1 MRSITMWFVVVL
13 TVASLAPIAAGQ
25 QRRPDRPQ
33 GVGTKAPPPQRG
45 VRIDPENDLILK
57 TIREQVKPTEEE
69 MAQIIR
75 LYTQL
80 RKKHLQMAKETVLE
94 LRRLRQAS
102 EQAIRLDP
110 GREAGEEAD
119 EPSEP
124 QRTRREAERTAY
136 NKRIEEKM
144 KPFNEKFLADCRA
157 LLDESRHEA
166 WDKCAAQLDMTR
178 GGTRSTPPKLRWL
191 EPQRGPAVGEE
202 APDFELTDLEG
213 NTVSLQSLRGK
224 PVVLRFGSYTSLNF
238 RQKAPEFESL
248 QQMCGDN
255 VRWLIV
261 YTFEVYASDGNW
273 VSFRNRQ
280 AGIEIPQHKTFEE
293 RMKCARMAQDKLK
306 LTAHLLVDDFD
317 DSVAHLYSGHP
328 NRAYIIDA
336 QGVIVSKQIWSNVEK
351 TKAALD
357 AMPAQPAGEETTETS
372 DAAPETPGAEAPGSS
387 EEG

>member
-1 MRSITMWFVVVL
+1 MRSITTWIVVVL
-13 TVASLAPIAAGQ
+13 TVALLAPLAAGQ
-25 QRRPDRPQ
+25 GRRLDRPT
-33 GVGTKAPPPQRG
+33 VSNKVPPQPRG
-45 VRIDPENDLILK
+45 VQIDPENDIILK
-57 TIREQVKPTEEE
+57 AIREQVKPTEEE
-69 MAQIIR
+69 MAQITR

-94 LRRLRQAS
+94 LRRLRRAR
-102 EQAIRLDP
+102 EQAIRMDP
-110 GREAGEEAD
+110 GREVDKEAD

-136 NKRIEEKM
+136 AKRIEEKM
-144 KPFNEKFLADCRA
+144 KLPNEKFLADCRA

-166 WDKCAAQLDMTR
+166 WDKCAAQLDLTR
-178 GGTRSTPPKLRWL
+178 GGTRSIPPELRWL

-202 APDFELTDLEG
+202 APDFDLMDLEG

-224 PVVLRFGSYTSLNF
+224 PVVLRFGSYTSPNF
-238 RQKAPEFESL
+238 RQKVPEFESL
-248 QQMCGDN
+248 QQMCGDK
-255 VRWLIV
+255 VHWLIV
-261 YTFEVYASDGNW
+261 YTFEVHASDGNW
-273 VSFRNRQ
+273 VSARNKQ
-280 AGIEIPQHKTFEE
+280 ASIEIPQHKTFEE
-293 RMKCARMAQDKLK
+293 RIECARMAQNKLK

-336 QGVIVSKQIWSNVEK
+336 QGVIVSKQIWSSVEK

-357 AMPAQPAGEETTETS
+357 GLSAQPAGGEATETG

-387 EEG
+387 DEG